1 MTQYVVDASVVV
13 KWFVPEN
20 HSKYAD
26 RLLNNSYNLLAPQ
39 LLIAEVCN
47 ILWKKIRLGQISLAE
62 GQQALAEFQATN
74 LQILELEPLLQD
86 TFNLA
91 NQTGRTAY
99 DCFYLILAIQQQC
112 QMVTADEKFFN
123 ALQNTAFATH
133 LCWVEDLPEE
143 SAKRADQLPGLVSSL
158 FP

>member
-1 MTQYVVDASVVV
+1 MTRYVVDASVAI

-20 HSKYAD
+20 YSEYAD
-26 RLLNNSYNLLAPQ
+26 HLLNNNYNLLAPA

-74 LQILELEPLLQD
+74 LQIFELEPLLQNA
-86 TFNLA
+86 FNLA

-99 DCFYLILAIQQQC
+99 DCFYLALAIQQQC

-123 ALQNTAFATH
+123 ALQNTAFTAH
-133 LCWVEDLPEE
+133 LYWVEDLSRE
-143 SAKRADQLPGLVSSL
+143 VI
-158 FP
+158 